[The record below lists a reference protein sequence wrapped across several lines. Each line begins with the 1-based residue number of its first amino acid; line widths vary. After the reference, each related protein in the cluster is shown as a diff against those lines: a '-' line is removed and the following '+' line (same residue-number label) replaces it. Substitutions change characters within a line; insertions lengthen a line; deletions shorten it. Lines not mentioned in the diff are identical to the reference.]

1 MTALRIVA
9 FAFGAVLVY
18 GLYLPSSRPPER
30 FVEQVRRE
38 HELNTAFWGADHAG
52 QILSRALSL
61 YGQRDELAPAAFAST
76 PGAPI
81 TAANAAV
88 TQQMSDVVQR
98 LFHNRYAQGFDAV
111 VLLASYRL
119 AAMAHW
125 LPWSAGLVLL
135 ACCDAY
141 IVRLVRSKEFVGP
154 SPARFFLCATAATLV
169 LALLLLLLVVPVAID
184 PVLLGGVPLLLG
196 ALIARAIGHS
206 HA

>member
-18 GLYLPSSRPPER
+18 SLYLPSSCPPER

-38 HELNTAFWGADHAG
+38 HDLNAAFWGADHAG

-88 TQQMSDVVQR
+88 TQQMADVVQR

-111 VLLASYRL
+111 RGKIHRQHRADGQHV
-119 AAMAHW
+119 AA
-125 LPWSAGLVLL
+125 
-135 ACCDAY
+135 
-141 IVRLVRSKEFVGP
+141 
-154 SPARFFLCATAATLV
+154 
-169 LALLLLLLVVPVAID
+169 
-184 PVLLGGVPLLLG
+184 GGGQHIMNLS
-196 ALIARAIGHS
+196 R
-206 HA
+206 

>member
-1 MTALRIVA
+1 MA

-18 GLYLPSSRPPER
+18 SLYLPSAYPPQR

-38 HELNTAFWGADHAG
+38 HDLNAAFWGADHAG
-52 QILSRALSL
+52 RILSRALSL
-61 YGQRDELAPAAFAST
+61 YGRRDELAPAAFAST
-76 PGAPI
+76 PDAPV

-98 LFHNRYAQGFDAV
+98 LFHSRYAQGFDAV

-119 AAMAHW
+119 SATAHW

-135 ACCDAY
+135 ACFDAY
-141 IVRLVRSKEFVGP
+141 LVCLVRSKEFVGP
-154 SPARFFLCATAATLV
+154 NPARFALCATAATLV
-169 LALLLLLLVVPVAID
+169 LALLFLLLVVPVAID
-184 PVLLGGVPLLLG
+184 PALLGGVPLLLG
-196 ALIARAIGHS
+196 TLIAWAIRHC

>member
-1 MTALRIVA
+1 MMPLRMVA
-9 FAFGAVLVY
+9 FAFAAVLVY
-18 GLYLPSSRPPER
+18 SLYLPSSCPPQR

-38 HELNTAFWGADHAG
+38 HDLNVAFWGADHAA

-61 YGQRDELAPAAFAST
+61 YGQRDQLAPAAFAST
-76 PGAPI
+76 PGVPI

-119 AAMAHW
+119 SAIAHW
-125 LPWSAGLVLL
+125 LPWAAGLGLL
-135 ACCDAY
+135 ACFDAS
-141 IVRLVRSKEFVGP
+141 IVRLVRSKEFVRPGP
-154 SPARFFLCATAATLV
+154 ACFALCATAATLV
-169 LALLLLLLVVPVAID
+169 LALLLLLLVVPVALD
-184 PVLLGGVPLLLG
+184 PTLLGGMPLLLG
-196 ALIARAIGHS
+196 ALIAWAIRHS